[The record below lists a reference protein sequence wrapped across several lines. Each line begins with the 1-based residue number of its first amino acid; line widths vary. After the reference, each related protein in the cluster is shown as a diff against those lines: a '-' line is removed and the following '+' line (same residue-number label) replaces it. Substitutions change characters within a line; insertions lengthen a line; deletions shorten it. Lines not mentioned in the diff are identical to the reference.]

1 MQEAVSEAPPTNI
14 LVYQHNYVIEIDD
27 YSYEVVL
34 YDKCVAGC
42 LELPATATVT
52 SWADVRCHASLP
64 LFPAG
69 MFSHFSDNSGPETEG
84 FAAFTM
90 DGPPRKRY
98 SMA

>member
-1 MQEAVSEAPPTNI
+1 MRWWCMISVWLAVWNF
-14 LVYQHNYVIEIDD
+14 QQ
-27 YSYEVVL
+27 
-34 YDKCVAGC
+34 
-42 LELPATATVT
+42 LPAVT
-52 SWADVRCHASLP
+52 SWADVRCHPSLS
-64 LFPAG
+64 LFLVG